1 MIEQINDL
9 NKEIE
14 VLKKARENII
24 QYSDSNLK
32 SEALLVVDS
41 KIERVV
47 LNIEYII
54 VKHHELEDFFN
65 KKIHITEGKWIDP
78 FEEFKD
84 KE

>member
-1 MIEQINDL
+1 MIDQINDL

-14 VLKKARENII
+14 VLKQARTNII
-24 QYSDSNLK
+24 QYSDSELR

-54 VKHHELEDFFN
+54 VKHHELEEFFN
-65 KKIHITEGKWIDP
+65 RKIHIVEGKWIDP

-84 KE
+84 NE